1 VALNKQHHGILL
13 SLRMHLNYYF
23 LRFISKELQEKLIA
37 YTLSECYLQNRY
49 ECVLGFHNGEEEFFI
64 KLNLYNEFTCIA
76 FPKEFSK
83 SKKGTYNL
91 FKELNGLKVVQVV
104 QHENDRSF
112 HIVFENDFSLMFK
125 LYGSRSNLILFHHNQ
140 CVDLLNKNLLP
151 DREID
156 LTNIH
161 KKPVQTF
168 ENFIIEKENLR
179 TLFPAFDKEIL
190 YQLDLKG
197 YQQKDTVHK
206 WELIL
211 ALLEN
216 LQTKNFNIIEANNTI
231 ELSFFSDDR
240 ILATVHS
247 AIEAANYYERYAGQ
261 IFYFQKEKQEA
272 LNYLQQ
278 KNKKASTYLDTIEQ
292 KFAALQEQTRYDE
305 IANILMANLHQVP
318 AHTEQVELFNFYTEK
333 PILIK
338 IKKELSPQKNAENYY
353 RKSKNQK
360 LEIAEIEKNISG
372 KRTEKEKLT
381 EQLKFVEDCA
391 ELKTLRK
398 FLKENNILQ
407 EKAGKEKEQES
418 LFRRFEI
425 DGFEILVGKSAKN
438 NDLLTQKYSFKED
451 LWLHAR
457 DVAGSHV
464 LVKYKAGKKF
474 PKPVVEKA
482 AQLAAYYSKRKTDSL
497 CPVVVTTKKYVRKPK
512 GALDGQVLVEKEEVI
527 MVKPASF
534 DDLAL

>member
-1 VALNKQHHGILL
+1 
-13 SLRMHLNYYF
+13 MHLNYYF
-23 LRFISKELQEKLIA
+23 LRFISEELHEKLIS

-49 ECVLGFHNGEEEFFI
+49 ECMLGFHKDEEEFFI

-91 FKELNGLKVVQVV
+91 FKELNGLKVLKVI

-112 HIVFENDFSLMFK
+112 HLVFENDFSLMFK
-125 LYGSRSNLILFHHNQ
+125 LYGSRSNLILFHNHH

-156 LTNIH
+156 LTNVH
-161 KKPVQTF
+161 KKVVQTF
-168 ENFIIEKENLR
+168 ENFTTEKENLR
-179 TLFPAFDKEIL
+179 TLFPAFDKEL
-190 YQLDLKG
+190 LHQLDLMD
-197 YQQKDTVHK
+197 YQQKDTINK
-206 WELIL
+206 WKSIQELLKII
-211 ALLEN
+211 
-216 LQTKNFNIIEANNTI
+216 QKKNFYLIEVENII
-231 ELSFFSDDR
+231 ELSFFSYGQL
-240 ILATVHS
+240 LANTSS

-261 IFYFQKEKQEA
+261 LFYFQKEKQEA
-272 LNYLQQ
+272 INHLQQ
-278 KNKKASTYLDTIEQ
+278 KKKKSSTYLNTIEQ

-305 IANILMANLHQVP
+305 IANIIMANLHQIP
-318 AHTEQVELFNFYTEK
+318 AHTDQVELFNFYTEK

-372 KRTEKEKLT
+372 KKAEKEKIS
-381 EQLKFVEDCA
+381 EQLKFIEECQ
-391 ELKTLRK
+391 ELKKLRK
-398 FLKENNILQ
+398 FLKENNLLQ
-407 EKAGKEKEQES
+407 EKTGKEKEQEY

-464 LVKYKAGKKF
+464 LIKYKAGKKF
-474 PKPVVEKA
+474 PKPIIEKA

-497 CPVVVTTKKYVRKPK
+497 CPVIVTPKKYVRKPK

-534 DDLAL
+534 DDLAF